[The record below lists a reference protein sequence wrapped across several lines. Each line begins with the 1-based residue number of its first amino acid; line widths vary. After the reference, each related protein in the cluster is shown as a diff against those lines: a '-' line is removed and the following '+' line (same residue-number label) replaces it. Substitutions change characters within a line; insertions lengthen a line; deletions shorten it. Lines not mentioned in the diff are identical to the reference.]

1 MMDCALR
8 FRLLLA
14 AAFLLASGS
23 APAGQSPEAN
33 ATVVIFNRNDPDSV
47 SLAKYYALR
56 RDIPSD
62 HLVGLVC
69 PLTEEISR
77 ADYEQTI
84 AAPLRTLFQTHGW
97 WSTGRDIDGNPV
109 IRSTQIRFLALIRGI
124 PLKIAPDPNI
134 PPSTF
139 VTGLPPQIATRNDA
153 SVDSELATLGI
164 PMPSVAGILPNAY
177 FRSYKPVLDDSIYPG
192 LLLPARLDA
201 PTPLIV
207 RAMID
212 DAISTERDGLWG
224 WSYVDGRG
232 ITEGGY
238 AEGDRWMT
246 RVAASMRALGL
257 PVIFEN
263 TEPTFPAG
271 YPMTN
276 AAVYYGWY
284 AGSADGPFAVP
295 GFQFRPGAVAVH
307 IHSYSAN
314 TLRSTTAN
322 WCGPLVARGAAAT
335 LGNVYEPY
343 LALTANLDVFQDRLM
358 TGFTLAESG
367 YMAQKALSWM
377 GVVVGDPLYRPY
389 ASWRDPRDALTHSPT
404 SWEIYRRI
412 VQASGGDVLKA
423 ADALRKEADQS
434 SDSMFLE
441 ALGAAQANA
450 GEFAAA
456 IGSFREAADIAKDPA
471 VRFRI
476 KYETVLSLLAMGRK
490 ADATTM
496 ALAAAGLCAPGPR
509 QELFLQAVAEPTP
522 VPTPEPA
529 TAPSDAK
536 PAASPSP
543 AGTPKARTSPM
554 QPPRQKP
561 AKS

>member
-1 MMDCALR
+1 MTACAFR
-8 FRLLLA
+8 FSTLA
-14 AAFLLASGS
+14 AAALLLVAG
-23 APAGQSPEAN
+23 PARAERTPEAN
-33 ATVVIFNRNDPDSV
+33 ATVVVFNRNDPDSV
-47 SLAKYYALR
+47 SLAKYYAIR

-97 WSTGRDIDGNPV
+97 WLAGRDLDGNPV
-109 IRSTQIRFLALIRGI
+109 IRSTQIRFLAIIRGI

-139 VTGLPPQIATRNDA
+139 VPGLPPQIATRNDA
-153 SVDSELATLGI
+153 SVDSELSTLGI
-164 PMPSVAGILPNAY
+164 PQPSVAGILPNAY

-212 DAISTERDGLWG
+212 DSISTERDGLWG

-246 RVAASMRALGL
+246 RVVASMRALGL

-263 TEPTFPAG
+263 TEPTFPPG

-284 AGSADGPFAVP
+284 AGAADGPFAGP

-314 TLRSTTAN
+314 TLRSTTDN

-377 GVVVGDPLYRPY
+377 GIVVGDPLYRPY
-389 ASWRDPRDALTHSPT
+389 ASWRDPRDTLSHSPT

-412 VQASGGDVLKA
+412 IQSSGGDVLKA
-423 ADALRKEADQS
+423 AGTLRKESEQS

-450 GEFAAA
+450 GDFAAA
-456 IGSFREAADIAKDPA
+456 IKSFREAGDLAKDPA

-490 ADATTM
+490 TEAKAM

-522 VPTPEPA
+522 VPTPTPA
-529 TAPSDAK
+529 A
-536 PAASPSP
+536 PAASSAP
-543 AGTPKARTSPM
+543 AGTPQPRDPQ
-554 QPPRQKP
+554 QPPRRQKP
-561 AKS
+561 TRP